1 MPISQT
7 ERRINKLYANF
18 CVIRKEVS
26 LSIIKATNRALPLAI
41 ELGGLLVEH
50 KERIGHGNWET
61 WVAAQEFSLA
71 TAKRWM
77 ALNRRREEV
86 ERSGVENLDEAY
98 LLLGLK
104 TPKRSPVS
112 DLTDSDADT
121 DTPDWRHNPA
131 PIPAP
136 EKPSEVQA
144 ASDDIKPPA
153 QPAITESISGNG
165 ESLEDLSHSTE
176 SMSEDSESGAITC
189 YKVDALLTIRVTR
202 SIDAG
207 SDEEAIKA
215 VKRLYGGGLQRHLE
229 AYQNCDKVEIC
240 SISWEATA

>member
-1 MPISQT
+1 LEVVPISQT

-121 DTPDWRHNPA
+121 DTPDWRHFLLRSRRPRSHRRCRLRPTTSSRLPNQ
-131 PIPAP
+131 
-136 EKPSEVQA
+136 PSPNQ
-144 ASDDIKPPA
+144 
-153 QPAITESISGNG
+153 
-165 ESLEDLSHSTE
+165 
-176 SMSEDSESGAITC
+176 
-189 YKVDALLTIRVTR
+189 
-202 SIDAG
+202 
-207 SDEEAIKA
+207 
-215 VKRLYGGGLQRHLE
+215 
-229 AYQNCDKVEIC
+229 YQ
-240 SISWEATA
+240 ATANP